1 MSALRCFI
9 TPKATHG
16 PLPTQRGRE
25 IGFSRQWR
33 PRQKQRATVL
43 SAGGAPD
50 ATGLN
55 PSRRRLRPGPR
66 PARRQIFSPT
76 DPARSAA
83 TAAPSRA
90 PFRHAAA
97 AGRGTST
104 HRLSRRLEVLRSCT
118 RVGSARCVR
127 IIACIRT
134 RCATYLPLTARYAT
148 RSATGPHT
156 RGCATLSRPTALP
169 HAVRPPH
176 RRLLEPRRAGGPAR
190 PDLGYRSPPR
200 ASSAPLPRAPGCW
213 HGEAGEA
220 GALRPVERRTGSA
233 PASHAPLHCAACAEL
248 RQDAVSGLDG

>member
-1 MSALRCFI
+1 MRIVLFGLGWVVHGLR
-9 TPKATHG
+9 P
-16 PLPTQRGRE
+16 RE
-25 IGFSRQWR
+25 IG
-33 PRQKQRATVL
+33 ADL
-43 SAGGAPD
+43 
-50 ATGLN
+50 
-55 PSRRRLRPGPR
+55 SRRGSPWPHTAASARVFEPGP
-66 PARRQIFSPT
+66 SSGPT
-76 DPARSAA
+76 AGTPSNFLADPARSAA

-90 PFRHAAA
+90 PLRHAAA

-118 RVGSARCVR
+118 RVGSARCVQ

-134 RCATYLPLTARYAT
+134 RCATYLPLMARYAT

-176 RRLLEPRRAGGPAR
+176 RRSLEPRRPGGPAR
-190 PDLGYRSPPR
+190 PDLGDHDPPR

-220 GALRPVERRTGSA
+220 GALRPVERRAGSA

-248 RQDAVSGLDG
+248 RQDTVSGLDG

>member
-1 MSALRCFI
+1 MQAPFPLGYLAPPRPTGTCSA
-9 TPKATHG
+9 
-16 PLPTQRGRE
+16 Q
-25 IGFSRQWR
+25 
-33 PRQKQRATVL
+33 
-43 SAGGAPD
+43 
-50 ATGLN
+50 
-55 PSRRRLRPGPR
+55 SRRRRSKAFICVECWRRPCRHWSRTEPVAPSSGPTAGT
-66 PARRQIFSPT
+66 PSNLLADS
-76 DPARSAA
+76 ARSAA
-83 TAAPSRA
+83 TAAPPRA

-118 RVGSARCVR
+118 RVGSARCVQ

-176 RRLLEPRRAGGPAR
+176 RRSLEPRRPGGPAR
-190 PDLGYRSPPR
+190 PDLGDHDPPR

-213 HGEAGEA
+213 HGEEGEA
-220 GALRPVERRTGSA
+220 GALRPVERRAGSA

-248 RQDAVSGLDG
+248 RQDTVSSLDG

>member
-1 MSALRCFI
+1 MAHTAASARVF
-9 TPKATHG
+9 
-16 PLPTQRGRE
+16 E
-25 IGFSRQWR
+25 
-33 PRQKQRATVL
+33 
-43 SAGGAPD
+43 
-50 ATGLN
+50 
-55 PSRRRLRPGPR
+55 PGP
-66 PARRQIFSPT
+66 SSGPT
-76 DPARSAA
+76 AGTPSNFLADPARSAA

-134 RCATYLPLTARYAT
+134 RCATYLPLTARYAS

-176 RRLLEPRRAGGPAR
+176 RRSLEPRRPGGPAR
-190 PDLGYRSPPR
+190 PDLGDHDPPR

-213 HGEAGEA
+213 HGVAGEA
-220 GALRPVERRTGSA
+220 GALRPVERRADSA
-233 PASHAPLHCAACAEL
+233 PASHAPLHCAACAQSAAL
-248 RQDAVSGLDG
+248 TAACSQPCY

>member
-1 MSALRCFI
+1 MKSSRVCWR
-9 TPKATHG
+9 PG
-16 PLPTQRGRE
+16 PS
-25 IGFSRQWR
+25 GFSRNKYGAVWLVLACWPCWSRVDACWWR
-33 PRQKQRATVL
+33 VGPCCGRVVGQDGQGPSSGPT
-43 SAGGAPD
+43 AG
-50 ATGLN
+50 T
-55 PSRRRLRPGPR
+55 PSNFL
-66 PARRQIFSPT
+66 A
-76 DPARSAA
+76 DPARSAD
-83 TAAPSRA
+83 TAVPSRA

-176 RRLLEPRRAGGPAR
+176 RRSLEPRRPGGPAR
-190 PDLGYRSPPR
+190 PDLGDHDPPR
-200 ASSAPLPRAPGCW
+200 ASPAPLPRAPGCW
-213 HGEAGEA
+213 HGEASEA
-220 GALRPVERRTGSA
+220 GALRPVERRAGSA
-233 PASHAPLHCAACAEL
+233 PASHAPLHCAACAAGSVL
-248 RQDAVSGLDG
+248 RGST